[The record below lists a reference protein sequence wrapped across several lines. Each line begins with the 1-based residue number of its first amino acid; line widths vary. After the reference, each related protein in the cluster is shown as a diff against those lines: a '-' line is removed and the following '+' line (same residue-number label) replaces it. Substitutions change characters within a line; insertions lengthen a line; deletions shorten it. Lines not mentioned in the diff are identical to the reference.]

1 MGMKRII
8 TSTVLAIILF
18 TFLSCERV
26 MILDANEKPVVVVD
40 CMISNEPVQILK
52 LSFSKGASK
61 DTYEKVKDAEAKL
74 IECGENQSK
83 EYLFRKEADGVWILD
98 HAAQEGQ
105 TYRLEI
111 NVPGYEQISSE
122 PQTIIPLTVAAQRED
137 CREHSLIQEHYHKY
151 DYSPIYYSANR
162 ADEAFHL
169 FICAKYYDAQSC
181 EKKIEDYICVDQ
193 PTDDSYITNLEY
205 DLKIYPTLIGHF
217 LHNKYLS
224 ILVPAIIPET
234 KVFLFHIGG
243 PFRGEYH
250 YSFDPNDEHLI
261 YNYGVMENPGQTEGY
276 IEFSRLNKETE
287 NFYFTILKD
296 YLDIKESSDIS
307 SIYLRN
313 NIYTNIKGAVGYFG
327 CKTVKKLMWSSDPMG
342 EDPIY
347 YDPKDPV

>member
-1 MGMKRII
+1 M
-8 TSTVLAIILF
+8 AIILF

-40 CMISNEPVQILK
+40 CMISNKPVQILK

-122 PQTIIPLTVAAQRED
+122 PQTIIPLTVAANRED

-162 ADEAFHL
+162 DDESFHL

-181 EKKIEDYICVDQ
+181 EKKSKTIFALISLQMTHILQILNMILRY
-193 PTDDSYITNLEY
+193 
-205 DLKIYPTLIGHF
+205 TL
-217 LHNKYLS
+217 
-224 ILVPAIIPET
+224 P
-234 KVFLFHIGG
+234 
-243 PFRGEYH
+243 
-250 YSFDPNDEHLI
+250 
-261 YNYGVMENPGQTEGY
+261 
-276 IEFSRLNKETE
+276 
-287 NFYFTILKD
+287 
-296 YLDIKESSDIS
+296 
-307 SIYLRN
+307 
-313 NIYTNIKGAVGYFG
+313 
-327 CKTVKKLMWSSDPMG
+327 
-342 EDPIY
+342 
-347 YDPKDPV
+347 